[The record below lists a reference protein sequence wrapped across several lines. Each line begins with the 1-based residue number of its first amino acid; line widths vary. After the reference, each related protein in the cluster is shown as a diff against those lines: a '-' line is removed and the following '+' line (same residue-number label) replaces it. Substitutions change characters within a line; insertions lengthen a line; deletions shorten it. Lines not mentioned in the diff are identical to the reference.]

1 MKDELPPEVEL
12 VEPVEPV
19 NPEPA
24 RAAFEEQVLPAEPA
38 SDVKLVLGGTR
49 LRERI
54 ERVPHSAET
63 IRTKAS
69 DVAAPGFTLV
79 ISHALL
85 DEDDR
90 VARDADGAVRI
101 APVHEI
107 SFSGERLGRMGTPA
121 AIERALRHGREVAAA
136 DARRFFTGIALGE
149 QLLAGRM
156 KGAKS

>member
-12 VEPVEPV
+12 VEPV

-24 RAAFEEQVLPAEPA
+24 RAAFEERELPAEPA